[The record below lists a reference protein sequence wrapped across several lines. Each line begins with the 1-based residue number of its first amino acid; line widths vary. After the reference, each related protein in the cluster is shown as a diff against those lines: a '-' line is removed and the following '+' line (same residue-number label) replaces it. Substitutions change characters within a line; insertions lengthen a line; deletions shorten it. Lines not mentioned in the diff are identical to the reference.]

1 MAASR
6 GPIRVEGDARL
17 DFARDGERY
26 NMKFLDAD
34 VLDECDC
41 RRGKHHCVR
50 TAGIVRREHEHWP
63 KDSVGQEER
72 RVCGAI
78 GCTSGFLW
86 KKSCTTLEDQNQER
100 CVTRIEEVDDIEHEK
115 SEEQRKQEEAGGRGR
130 AWCKEGCAKT
140 RSPTTKRTGK
150 N

>member
-1 MAASR
+1 MTAVDVVQEIVEVAVESGAATSVWPIRKGDARTKATKTERLVAASR

-26 NMKFLDAD
+26 NVKFLDVD

-50 TAGIVRREHEHWP
+50 TAGIVRREHEHLP

-78 GCTSGFLW
+78 GC
-86 KKSCTTLEDQNQER
+86 
-100 CVTRIEEVDDIEHEK
+100 
-115 SEEQRKQEEAGGRGR
+115 A
-130 AWCKEGCAKT
+130 
-140 RSPTTKRTGK
+140 
-150 N
+150 